1 MKSNRP
7 AWVVGLALIGLCGCY
22 HFHGGGAQ
30 ARISF
35 HQVAPVQDVSTVV
48 IETRN
53 GSIGVRCVPGASQ
66 AEISGTKHAQG
77 VTLAEARAAAER
89 IEIRVERLAGEPN
102 KLRIAA
108 EFPRDVNGGASFEVV
123 LPDSVVLDL
132 STRNGSVTATAAGR
146 DVRAETANGAIKAT
160 GITGKVAART
170 SNGSITLEEVAG
182 DVDAASSNGRVFLK
196 GVGRTR
202 VVVETSNAS
211 IEAHATRGN
220 VQLTS
225 SNGRIAW
232 KAESLPDKPDIRIS
246 TNNASVRAEV
256 PTEVHAAVRLN
267 TSNASVHASLSGAQ
281 VGELRNDRSSLF
293 AVLNGGGGQIEV
305 RTANG
310 GIDFDLFAPQAA
322 DRRGPILEAETP
334 QTKPAIKQD
343 RR

>member
-1 MKSNRP
+1 MNSNRLT
-7 AWVVGLALIGLCGCY
+7 WVVGFALIGSCGCY
-22 HFHGGGAQ
+22 HFHGGQQ
-30 ARISF
+30 ARIDF

-53 GSIGVRCVPGASQ
+53 GSIGVRCMPGASQ

-77 VTLAEARAAAER
+77 VTLAEAQAAAER
-89 IEIRVERLAGEPN
+89 IEIRVERPAGQPG

-108 EFPRDVNGGASFEVV
+108 EFPPGVNGGVTFDVV

-132 STRNGSVTATAAGR
+132 STHNASVTVTGARR
-146 DVRAETANGAIKAT
+146 DVHATSTNGAIKAT
-160 GITGKVAART
+160 GITGKVTART
-170 SNGSITLEEVAG
+170 SNGSVTLEDVAG
-182 DVDAASSNGRVFLK
+182 DVDASSSNGRILFK
-196 GVGRTR
+196 RVGQTR
-202 VVVETSNAS
+202 VIADTSNGS

-225 SNGRIAW
+225 SNGRIVW
-232 KAESLPDKPDIRIS
+232 KPESLPDKPDVRIS

-256 PTEVHAAVRLN
+256 PADAHAAVRLN

-281 VGELRNDRSSLF
+281 VGDLRNDRGSLH

-322 DRRGPILEAETP
+322 DRQGPILEAEVP
-334 QTKPAIKQD
+334 QTKPALKQD
-343 RR
+343 KR